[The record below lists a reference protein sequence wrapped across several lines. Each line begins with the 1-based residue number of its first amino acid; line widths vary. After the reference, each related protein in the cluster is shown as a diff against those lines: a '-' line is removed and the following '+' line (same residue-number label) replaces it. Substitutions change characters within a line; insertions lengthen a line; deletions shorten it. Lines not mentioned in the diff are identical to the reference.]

1 MYLCRSV
8 ATHGG
13 RVQQRKTN
21 RTEVEERKTKRADLE
36 NRRLTWFLMGVVLAL
51 SIAYA
56 ALEYTDSPGGGKAD
70 ADMLDDIDPDLDLLP
85 KPKKNDMLMA
95 AQPLPGK
102 PKTEKLDIVEAT
114 AEQLKKLNAITE
126 KRTVGSDDENYD
138 DSADEKGKPT
148 DPDAP
153 ATIPPVAVDEDDNPL
168 NFRIVEQLPEY
179 PGGMAALVQW
189 LTKNLVYPQEARK
202 HNIQGRVVV
211 SFIINTDGSLSDIH
225 LTTTAHFLLDREALR
240 VAKLMPKW
248 KPGIADNKPCR
259 TLFAIPIEFKI

>member
-1 MYLCRSV
+1 
-8 ATHGG
+8 
-13 RVQQRKTN
+13 
-21 RTEVEERKTKRADLE
+21 
-36 NRRLTWFLMGVVLAL
+36 MGLVLAL

-56 ALEYTDSPGGGKAD
+56 ALEYTDNPSGGKAD
-70 ADMLDDIDPDLDLLP
+70 ADMLDDIDPDLNLLP

-95 AQPLPGK
+95 AQPLPSK
-102 PKTEKLDIVEAT
+102 PKTEKLDIVEET

-126 KRTVGSDDENYD
+126 KRTLGSDDEDNKD
-138 DSADEKGKPT
+138 NDADKGKKT

-153 ATIPPVAVDEDDNPL
+153 PTIPPVAVDEDDNPL

-189 LTKNLVYPQEARK
+189 LTRNIIYPQEARK

-211 SFIINTDGSLSDIH
+211 SFIINADGSLSDIH
-225 LTTTAHFLLDREALR
+225 LTKTAHFLLDREALR

-248 KPGIADNKPCR
+248 KPGIANNKPCR

>member
-1 MYLCRSV
+1 
-8 ATHGG
+8 
-13 RVQQRKTN
+13 
-21 RTEVEERKTKRADLE
+21 
-36 NRRLTWFLMGVVLAL
+36 MGLVLAL

-56 ALEYTDSPGGGKAD
+56 ALEYTDNPSGGKAD
-70 ADMLDDIDPDLDLLP
+70 TDMLDDIDPDLDLLP

-102 PKTEKLDIVEAT
+102 PKTEKLDIVEET

-126 KRTVGSDDENYD
+126 KRTLGSDDEDNED
-138 DSADEKGKPT
+138 NDTNKGKKT

-153 ATIPPVAVDEDDNPL
+153 PTIPPVAVDEDDNPL

-189 LTKNLVYPQEARK
+189 LTRNIIYPQEARK
-202 HNIQGRVVV
+202 NNIQGRVVV

-225 LTTTAHFLLDREALR
+225 LTKPAHFLLDREALR

-248 KPGIADNKPCR
+248 KPGIANNKPCR

>member
-1 MYLCRSV
+1 
-8 ATHGG
+8 
-13 RVQQRKTN
+13 
-21 RTEVEERKTKRADLE
+21 
-36 NRRLTWFLMGVVLAL
+36 MGLVLAL

-56 ALEYTDSPGGGKAD
+56 ALEYTDNPSGGKAD

-95 AQPLPGK
+95 AQPLPSK
-102 PKTEKLDIVEAT
+102 PKTEKLDIVEET

-126 KRTVGSDDENYD
+126 KRTLGSDDEDNED
-138 DSADEKGKPT
+138 NDPDKGKKT

-153 ATIPPVAVDEDDNPL
+153 PTIPPVAVDEDDNPL

-189 LTKNLVYPQEARK
+189 LTRNIIYPQEARK

-211 SFIINTDGSLSDIH
+211 SFIINADGSLSDIH
-225 LTTTAHFLLDREALR
+225 LTKTAHFLLDREALR

-248 KPGIADNKPCR
+248 KPGIANNKPCR

>member
-1 MYLCRSV
+1 MES
-8 ATHGG
+8 
-13 RVQQRKTN
+13 
-21 RTEVEERKTKRADLE
+21 
-36 NRRLTWFLMGVVLAL
+36 RRPTWFLMGLVLAL

-56 ALEYTDSPGGGKAD
+56 ALEYTDNPSGGKAD
-70 ADMLDDIDPDLDLLP
+70 ADMLDDIDPDLNLLP

-95 AQPLPGK
+95 AQPLPSK
-102 PKTEKLDIVEAT
+102 PKTEKLDIVEET

-126 KRTVGSDDENYD
+126 KRTLGSDDEDNED
-138 DSADEKGKPT
+138 NDTNKGKKT

-153 ATIPPVAVDEDDNPL
+153 PTIPPVAVDEDDNPL

-189 LTKNLVYPQEARK
+189 LTRNIIYPQEARK
-202 HNIQGRVVV
+202 NNIQGRVVV

-225 LTTTAHFLLDREALR
+225 LTKTAHFLLDREALR

-248 KPGIADNKPCR
+248 KPGIANNKPCR

>member
-1 MYLCRSV
+1 MQL
-8 ATHGG
+8 
-13 RVQQRKTN
+13 RKTN

-36 NRRLTWFLMGVVLAL
+36 NRRLTWFLMGLVLAL

-56 ALEYTDSPGGGKAD
+56 ALEYTDSPGGSKVD

-126 KRTVGSDDENYD
+126 KRTLGSDEEDYD

-153 ATIPPVAVDEDDNPL
+153 PTIPPVAVDEDGNPL

>member
-1 MYLCRSV
+1 
-8 ATHGG
+8 
-13 RVQQRKTN
+13 
-21 RTEVEERKTKRADLE
+21 
-36 NRRLTWFLMGVVLAL
+36 MGLVLAL

-56 ALEYTDSPGGGKAD
+56 ALEYTDNPSSGKAD

-95 AQPLPGK
+95 AQPLPSK
-102 PKTEKLDIVEAT
+102 PKTEKLDIVEET

-126 KRTVGSDDENYD
+126 KRTQGSDDEDNED
-138 DSADEKGKPT
+138 NDADKGKKT

-153 ATIPPVAVDEDDNPL
+153 PTIPPVAVDEDDNPL

-189 LTKNLVYPQEARK
+189 LTRNIIYPQEARK

-211 SFIINTDGSLSDIH
+211 SFIINADGSLSDIH
-225 LTTTAHFLLDREALR
+225 LTKTAHFLLDREALR

-248 KPGIADNKPCR
+248 KPGIANNKPCR

>member
-1 MYLCRSV
+1 
-8 ATHGG
+8 
-13 RVQQRKTN
+13 
-21 RTEVEERKTKRADLE
+21 
-36 NRRLTWFLMGVVLAL
+36 MGIVLAL

-85 KPKKNDMLMA
+85 RPKKNDMLMA

-126 KRTVGSDDENYD
+126 KRTSGSDDEEYD
-138 DSADEKGKPT
+138 DSDDEKGKPT

>member
-1 MYLCRSV
+1 MES
-8 ATHGG
+8 
-13 RVQQRKTN
+13 
-21 RTEVEERKTKRADLE
+21 
-36 NRRLTWFLMGVVLAL
+36 RRPTWFLMGLVLAL

-56 ALEYTDSPGGGKAD
+56 ALEYTDNPSGGKAD

-95 AQPLPGK
+95 AQPLPSK
-102 PKTEKLDIVEAT
+102 PKTEKLDIVEET

-126 KRTVGSDDENYD
+126 KRTQGSDDEDNED
-138 DSADEKGKPT
+138 NDADKGKKT

-153 ATIPPVAVDEDDNPL
+153 PTIPPVAVDEDDNPL

-189 LTKNLVYPQEARK
+189 LTRNIIYPQEARK

-211 SFIINTDGSLSDIH
+211 SFIINADGSLSDIR
-225 LTTTAHFLLDREALR
+225 LTKTAHFLLDREALR

-248 KPGIADNKPCR
+248 KPGIANNKPCR

>member
-1 MYLCRSV
+1 
-8 ATHGG
+8 
-13 RVQQRKTN
+13 
-21 RTEVEERKTKRADLE
+21 
-36 NRRLTWFLMGVVLAL
+36 MGLVLAL

-56 ALEYTDSPGGGKAD
+56 ALEYTDNPSSGKAD

-95 AQPLPGK
+95 AQPLPSK
-102 PKTEKLDIVEAT
+102 PKTEKLDIVEET

-126 KRTVGSDDENYD
+126 KRTLGSDDEDNED
-138 DSADEKGKPT
+138 NDADKGKKT

-153 ATIPPVAVDEDDNPL
+153 PTIPPVAVDEDDNPL

-189 LTKNLVYPQEARK
+189 LTRNIIYPQEARK

-211 SFIINTDGSLSDIH
+211 SFIINADGSLSDIH
-225 LTTTAHFLLDREALR
+225 LTKTAHFVLDREALR

-248 KPGIADNKPCR
+248 KPGIANNKPCR

>member
-1 MYLCRSV
+1 
-8 ATHGG
+8 
-13 RVQQRKTN
+13 
-21 RTEVEERKTKRADLE
+21 
-36 NRRLTWFLMGVVLAL
+36 MGLVLAL

-56 ALEYTDSPGGGKAD
+56 ALEYTDNPSGGKAD

-95 AQPLPGK
+95 AQPLPSK
-102 PKTEKLDIVEAT
+102 PKTEKLDIVEET

-126 KRTVGSDDENYD
+126 KRTHGSDDEDNED
-138 DSADEKGKPT
+138 NDADKGKKT

-153 ATIPPVAVDEDDNPL
+153 PTIPPVAVDEDDNPL

-189 LTKNLVYPQEARK
+189 LTRNIIYPQEARK

-211 SFIINTDGSLSDIH
+211 SFIINADGSLSDIH
-225 LTTTAHFLLDREALR
+225 LTKTAHFLLDREALR

-248 KPGIADNKPCR
+248 KPGIANNKPCR

>member
-1 MYLCRSV
+1 
-8 ATHGG
+8 
-13 RVQQRKTN
+13 
-21 RTEVEERKTKRADLE
+21 
-36 NRRLTWFLMGVVLAL
+36 MGLIFVL

-56 ALEYTDSPGGGKAD
+56 ALEYTDNPGGSKAKTD
-70 ADMLDDIDPDLDLLP
+70 ELDDIDPDLDLLP

-95 AQPLPGK
+95 AQPMPAK
-102 PKTEKLDIVEAT
+102 PKTEKLDIVDET
-114 AEQLKKLNAITE
+114 AEQLKKLNAITK
-126 KRTVGSDDENYD
+126 KRTQGSDDEEDLD
-138 DSADEKGKPT
+138 DEANKDKKT

-153 ATIPPVAVDEDDNPL
+153 PTIPPVAVDDENNPL

-189 LTKNLVYPQEARK
+189 LTKTLVYPPEARRR
-202 HNIQGRVVV
+202 NIEGRVVV

-225 LTTTAHFLLDREALR
+225 LTKTVHTLLDREALR

-248 KPGIADNKPCR
+248 KPGVNNNKPCR

>member
-1 MYLCRSV
+1 M
-8 ATHGG
+8 
-13 RVQQRKTN
+13 
-21 RTEVEERKTKRADLE
+21 EERKTKRADLE
-36 NRRLTWFLMGVVLAL
+36 SRRPTWFLMGLVLAL

-56 ALEYTDSPGGGKAD
+56 ALEYTDNPSGGKAD

-95 AQPLPGK
+95 AQPLPSK
-102 PKTEKLDIVEAT
+102 PKTEKLDIVEET

-126 KRTVGSDDENYD
+126 KRTQGSDDEDNED
-138 DSADEKGKPT
+138 NDADKGKKT

-153 ATIPPVAVDEDDNPL
+153 PTIPPVAVDEDDNPL

-189 LTKNLVYPQEARK
+189 LTRNIIYPQEARK

-211 SFIINTDGSLSDIH
+211 SFIINADGSLSDIR
-225 LTTTAHFLLDREALR
+225 LTKTAHFLLDREALR

-248 KPGIADNKPCR
+248 KPGIANNKPCR

>member
-1 MYLCRSV
+1 
-8 ATHGG
+8 
-13 RVQQRKTN
+13 
-21 RTEVEERKTKRADLE
+21 
-36 NRRLTWFLMGVVLAL
+36 MGLVLAL

-56 ALEYTDSPGGGKAD
+56 ALEYTDNPSSGKAD

-95 AQPLPGK
+95 AQPLPSK
-102 PKTEKLDIVEAT
+102 PKTEKLDIVEET

-126 KRTVGSDDENYD
+126 KRTLGSDDEDNED
-138 DSADEKGKPT
+138 NDADKGKKT

-153 ATIPPVAVDEDDNPL
+153 PTIPPVAVDEDDNPL

-189 LTKNLVYPQEARK
+189 LTRNIIYPQEARK

-211 SFIINTDGSLSDIH
+211 SFIINADGSLSDIH
-225 LTTTAHFLLDREALR
+225 LTKTAHFLLDREALR

-248 KPGIADNKPCR
+248 KPGIANNKPCR

>member
-1 MYLCRSV
+1 
-8 ATHGG
+8 
-13 RVQQRKTN
+13 
-21 RTEVEERKTKRADLE
+21 
-36 NRRLTWFLMGVVLAL
+36 MGLVLAL

-56 ALEYTDSPGGGKAD
+56 ALEYTDNPSGGKAD

-95 AQPLPGK
+95 AQPLPSK
-102 PKTEKLDIVEAT
+102 PKTEKLDIVEET

-126 KRTVGSDDENYD
+126 KRTQGSDDEDNED
-138 DSADEKGKPT
+138 TDKGKKT

-153 ATIPPVAVDEDDNPL
+153 PTIPPVAVDEDDNPL

-189 LTKNLVYPQEARK
+189 LTRNIIYPQEARK

-211 SFIINTDGSLSDIH
+211 SFIINADGSLSDIH
-225 LTTTAHFLLDREALR
+225 LTKTAHFLLDREALR

-248 KPGIADNKPCR
+248 KPGIANNKPCR

>member
-1 MYLCRSV
+1 
-8 ATHGG
+8 
-13 RVQQRKTN
+13 
-21 RTEVEERKTKRADLE
+21 
-36 NRRLTWFLMGVVLAL
+36 MGLVLAL

-56 ALEYTDSPGGGKAD
+56 ALEYTDNPSSGKAD
-70 ADMLDDIDPDLDLLP
+70 ADMLDDIDPDLDLPP

-95 AQPLPGK
+95 AQPLPSK
-102 PKTEKLDIVEAT
+102 PKTEKLDIVEET

-126 KRTVGSDDENYD
+126 KRTLGSDDEDNED
-138 DSADEKGKPT
+138 NDADKGKKT

-153 ATIPPVAVDEDDNPL
+153 PTIPPVAVDEDDNPL

-189 LTKNLVYPQEARK
+189 LTRNIIYPQEARK

-211 SFIINTDGSLSDIH
+211 SFIINADGSLSDIH
-225 LTTTAHFLLDREALR
+225 LTKTAHFLLDREALR

-248 KPGIADNKPCR
+248 KPGIANNKPCR

>member
-1 MYLCRSV
+1 
-8 ATHGG
+8 
-13 RVQQRKTN
+13 
-21 RTEVEERKTKRADLE
+21 
-36 NRRLTWFLMGVVLAL
+36 MGVVLAL

>member
-1 MYLCRSV
+1 
-8 ATHGG
+8 
-13 RVQQRKTN
+13 
-21 RTEVEERKTKRADLE
+21 
-36 NRRLTWFLMGVVLAL
+36 MGLVLAL

-56 ALEYTDSPGGGKAD
+56 ALEYTDNPSGGKAD

-95 AQPLPGK
+95 AQPLPSK
-102 PKTEKLDIVEAT
+102 PKTEKLDIVEET

-126 KRTVGSDDENYD
+126 KRTLGSDDEDNED
-138 DSADEKGKPT
+138 NDADKGKKT

-153 ATIPPVAVDEDDNPL
+153 PTIPPVAVDEDDNPL

-189 LTKNLVYPQEARK
+189 LTRNIIYPQEARK

-211 SFIINTDGSLSDIH
+211 SFIINADGSLSDKH
-225 LTTTAHFLLDREALR
+225 LTKTAHFLLDREALR

-248 KPGIADNKPCR
+248 KPGIANNKPCR

>member
-1 MYLCRSV
+1 
-8 ATHGG
+8 
-13 RVQQRKTN
+13 
-21 RTEVEERKTKRADLE
+21 
-36 NRRLTWFLMGVVLAL
+36 MGLVLAL

-56 ALEYTDSPGGGKAD
+56 ALEYTDNPSGGKAD
-70 ADMLDDIDPDLDLLP
+70 TDMLDDIDPDLDLLP

-102 PKTEKLDIVEAT
+102 PKTEKLDIVEET

-126 KRTVGSDDENYD
+126 KRTLGSDDEDNED
-138 DSADEKGKPT
+138 NDADKGKKT

-153 ATIPPVAVDEDDNPL
+153 PTIPPVAVDEDDNPL

-189 LTKNLVYPQEARK
+189 LTRNIIYPQEARK

-211 SFIINTDGSLSDIH
+211 SFIINADGSLSDIH
-225 LTTTAHFLLDREALR
+225 LTKTAHFLLDREALR

-248 KPGIADNKPCR
+248 KPGIANNKPCR

>member
-1 MYLCRSV
+1 
-8 ATHGG
+8 
-13 RVQQRKTN
+13 
-21 RTEVEERKTKRADLE
+21 
-36 NRRLTWFLMGVVLAL
+36 MGLVLAL

-56 ALEYTDSPGGGKAD
+56 ALEYTDNPSGGKAD
-70 ADMLDDIDPDLDLLP
+70 ADMLDDIDPDLILLP

-95 AQPLPGK
+95 AQPLPSK
-102 PKTEKLDIVEAT
+102 PKTEKLDIVEET

-126 KRTVGSDDENYD
+126 KRTLGSDDEDNED
-138 DSADEKGKPT
+138 NDTNKGKKT

-153 ATIPPVAVDEDDNPL
+153 PTIPPVAVDEDDNPL

-189 LTKNLVYPQEARK
+189 LTRNIIYPQEARK
-202 HNIQGRVVV
+202 NNIQGRVVV

-225 LTTTAHFLLDREALR
+225 LTKTAHCLLDREALR

-248 KPGIADNKPCR
+248 KPGIANNKPCR

>member
-1 MYLCRSV
+1 M
-8 ATHGG
+8 
-13 RVQQRKTN
+13 
-21 RTEVEERKTKRADLE
+21 EERKTKRADLE

>member
-1 MYLCRSV
+1 
-8 ATHGG
+8 
-13 RVQQRKTN
+13 
-21 RTEVEERKTKRADLE
+21 
-36 NRRLTWFLMGVVLAL
+36 MGLVLAL

-56 ALEYTDSPGGGKAD
+56 ALEYTDNPSGGKAD

-95 AQPLPGK
+95 AQPLPSK
-102 PKTEKLDIVEAT
+102 PKTEKLDIVEET

-126 KRTVGSDDENYD
+126 KRTQGSDDEDNED
-138 DSADEKGKPT
+138 NDADKGKKT

-153 ATIPPVAVDEDDNPL
+153 PTIPPVAVDEDDNPL

-189 LTKNLVYPQEARK
+189 LTRNIIYPQEARK

-211 SFIINTDGSLSDIH
+211 SFIINADGRLSDIH
-225 LTTTAHFLLDREALR
+225 LTKTAHFLLDREALR

-248 KPGIADNKPCR
+248 KPGIANNKPCR

>member
-1 MYLCRSV
+1 
-8 ATHGG
+8 
-13 RVQQRKTN
+13 
-21 RTEVEERKTKRADLE
+21 
-36 NRRLTWFLMGVVLAL
+36 MGIVLAL

-85 KPKKNDMLMA
+85 RPKKNDMLMA

-126 KRTVGSDDENYD
+126 KRTSGNDDEEYD
-138 DSADEKGKPT
+138 DSDDEKGKPT